1 MHFEGQQA
9 INAPIASVY
18 AFLTDPQQVAS
29 CTPGY
34 SSMEVISPEH
44 FKPTVAVGVGAVK
57 AKFTLAVT
65 LEELRP
71 PYHAL
76 AAARGTAAGSAAE
89 LRGAMDLSETS
100 PRVTEMRWNVDVNVM
115 GTLANVGARLL
126 ESTAQKMMA
135 QFFACVRQK
144 LESSAAAPAASP

>member
-1 MHFEGQQA
+1 MHFEGQQT
-9 INAPIASVY
+9 INAPIANVW
-18 AFLTDPQQVAS
+18 AFLTDPQQVAG
-29 CTPGY
+29 CTPGF

-57 AKFTLAVT
+57 AKFTLDVT

-71 PYHAL
+71 PNHAV
-76 AAARGTAAGSAAE
+76 AAAKGMAAGSAAE
-89 LRGAMDLSETS
+89 LRGAMDLADAS
-100 PRVTEMRWNVDVNVM
+100 PSTTDMRWSVDMNVM

-135 QFFACVRQK
+135 KFFGCVREK
-144 LESSAAAPAASP
+144 LESPAATPAT

>member
-57 AKFTLAVT
+57 AKFTLDVT

-76 AAARGTAAGSAAE
+76 AAARGNAAGSAAE
-89 LRGAMDLSETS
+89 LRGAMDLSETAPS
-100 PRVTEMRWNVDVNVM
+100 VTDMRWNVDVNVM

-135 QFFACVRQK
+135 QFFTCVRQK
-144 LESSAAAPAASP
+144 LESPTAAPAASP